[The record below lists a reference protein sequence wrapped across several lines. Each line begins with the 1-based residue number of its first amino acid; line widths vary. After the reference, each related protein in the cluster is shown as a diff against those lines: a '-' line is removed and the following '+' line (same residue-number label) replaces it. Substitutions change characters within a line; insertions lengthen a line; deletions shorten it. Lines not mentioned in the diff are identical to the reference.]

1 MIQVEN
7 LHKEILYVIAVA
19 TGIKR
24 RTVKKLEWLDTKGE

>member
-19 TGIKR
+19 SGIKR
-24 RTVKKLEWLDTKGE
+24 CTVKKLGWLGTKGE